1 MASRLPFPG
10 AALDA
15 RVHNEEQLTIAR
27 TTSQMMNRKAAMPE
41 TPLPTMPP
49 GSRFDGNTS
58 APVKASLPPSQAQA
72 PQKRRRVVLP
82 DPVAMRYLEE
92 DSSVTVVERKRTLQG
107 YELYLV
113 EQWACSRQS
122 PTLVIAT
129 YTGDSRHSV
138 VVGVLDV
145 PEEEKDWSRRLSIYF
160 KAIQQYHAR
169 PKETEIGELMVTNLS
184 SFPSALTVI
193 PVPDGD
199 IRKHREVFIVNE
211 DLKRLGCSGRSGLTL
226 SDPTPATQAKFLQL
240 YKTSDRI
247 PFHQSVLE
255 LIKLCQVALFL
266 FGLLDQEY
274 MDGLLCD
281 LTETA
286 VNNWWTEIGS
296 EYFNV
301 EPTDGILGPTTVAAL
316 LGTLM
321 GARNRL
327 SYYGAPVVKDVF
339 DIENTKRGIGTFQ
352 KSQKLEKTR
361 RLDRQTLLKLHSVT
375 AKAAAGDG
383 GWGVHKAVKSTVA
396 EFGGKRGE
404 LVIGMVGGR
413 DKANIGDIET
423 VDLDR
428 FVALAFGERA
438 KWLWQGKPRRTL
450 QDHHG
455 DAGHPLKKEKEDE
468 AHYTASRR
476 AQSLPL
482 EDEAEH
488 RRKEE
493 SPGSY
498 SVPLPGSIGNVPDS
512 AGGDRDALRKTVF
525 KSVAGKVSDARSG
538 LGRIRDAVGGG
549 LRSHVSRPSR
559 DDHHDSIFTG
569 HSTPSITALAQ
580 TSTALTSPV
589 AVGRA
594 FTWKNRPEEYLKEM
608 RHKEASESV
617 PTLGSHANGSLSTTG
632 ATRDG
637 REAWRARSGNDKSGE
652 SQAAEIRRDI
662 LGTTAS
668 GPGSV
673 VDECDLQGPILAAQR
688 SCGTCFSSLQ
698 RRHSIYGPG
707 CPLVHPLN
715 EERYPRRMSFS
726 TAEEAI
732 LHWEEVIDI
741 TDVDA
746 VSLKGADPSQ
756 HEGEAARSL
765 YNRLLNMQA
774 GLSPWVT
781 AQLTHVEAF
790 DETFS
795 AQQSDLQSIYLA
807 MSETYQR
814 IQHSS
819 GELVAEERS
828 RLTEAVKDVEVLV
841 AKLEYEIGAL
851 VGRVEDVEDG
861 VEQFEAQVADLEK
874 RADELKAVLETES
887 WLHWFVR
894 TLTGI
899 GTGPNI
905 TRGEAAWGDRQ
916 REAGREAITREKAGS
931 L

>member
-1 MASRLPFPG
+1 M
-10 AALDA
+10 
-15 RVHNEEQLTIAR
+15 
-27 TTSQMMNRKAAMPE
+27 
-41 TPLPTMPP
+41 
-49 GSRFDGNTS
+49 
-58 APVKASLPPSQAQA
+58 
-72 PQKRRRVVLP
+72 
-82 DPVAMRYLEE
+82 EE
-92 DSSVTVVERKRTLQG
+92 DPSVTVVERKRVLKG

-129 YTGDSRHSV
+129 YTGDPKHSI

-145 PEEEKDWSRRLSIYF
+145 PEEEKDWSRRLGVYF

-211 DLKRLGCSGRSGLTL
+211 NLKRLGCSGRSGLTL

-240 YKTSDRI
+240 FKTSDRI
-247 PFHQSVLE
+247 PFAQSVLE
-255 LIKLCQVALFL
+255 LIKLCQVALFI

-274 MDGLLCD
+274 IDGLLCD

-327 SYYGAPVVKDVF
+327 SYYGAPVTKDVF

-352 KSQKLEKTR
+352 KSQKMERTR

-375 AKAAAGDG
+375 AKAAAREG
-383 GWGVHKAVKSTVA
+383 GWGVQKAVKSTVA
-396 EFGGKRGE
+396 EIGGKRGE
-404 LVIGMVGGR
+404 LVIGMVGGK

-423 VDLDR
+423 VDLDK
-428 FVALAFGERA
+428 FVALAYGERP
-438 KWLWQGKPRRTL
+438 KWLWHGKPRRTH
-450 QDHHG
+450 QDYHG
-455 DAGHPLKKEKEDE
+455 DTGHPLRKEKEDE
-468 AHYTASRR
+468 TPYASSRR
-476 AQSLPL
+476 AQSLPV
-482 EDEAEH
+482 EEENEH
-488 RRKEE
+488 KRKEE
-493 SPGSY
+493 SPGTH
-498 SVPLPGSIGNVPDS
+498 SVPPPGSASSVPES
-512 AGGDRDALRKTVF
+512 NGGDRDALRKTVF

-538 LGRIRDAVGGG
+538 FGRIRDAVGGG

-559 DDHHDSIFTG
+559 DDHADSALTG

-580 TSTALTSPV
+580 SSAALTSPV

-608 RHKEASESV
+608 RDKEASDSV
-617 PTLGSHANGSLSTTG
+617 PTLGGSTADGSISTTG
-632 ATRDG
+632 PVKDG
-637 REAWRARSGNDKSGE
+637 QDVRRVRTANGQSSE
-652 SQAAEIRRDI
+652 SQATGIHREI
-662 LGTTAS
+662 LSTTAS

-673 VDECDLQGPILAAQR
+673 VDESDIEGPILAAQR
-688 SCGTCFSSLQ
+688 TCGVSFSSLQ
-698 RRHSIYGPG
+698 RRHSVYASSRS
-707 CPLVHPLN
+707 LVSPLN
-715 EERYPRRMSFS
+715 DARYPRRISFS
-726 TAEEAI
+726 AAEEAV
-732 LHWEEVIDI
+732 LRWEEVIDI
-741 TDVDA
+741 SDLDSTSSKNA
-746 VSLKGADPSQ
+746 VPLQ
-756 HEGEAARSL
+756 QEAELARNL
-765 YNRLLNMQA
+765 YDRLMDMQMDL
-774 GLSPWVT
+774 GPWVT
-781 AQLTHVEAF
+781 AKLTNVEAL

-814 IQHSS
+814 IQHNS
-819 GELVAEERS
+819 GELVAEERA

-861 VEQFEAQVADLEK
+861 VEQFETQVADLEK

-905 TRGEAAWGDRQ
+905 TRGEAAWGDRKGEAE
-916 REAGREAITREKAGS
+916 REAGENKKAEGDF
-931 L
+931 